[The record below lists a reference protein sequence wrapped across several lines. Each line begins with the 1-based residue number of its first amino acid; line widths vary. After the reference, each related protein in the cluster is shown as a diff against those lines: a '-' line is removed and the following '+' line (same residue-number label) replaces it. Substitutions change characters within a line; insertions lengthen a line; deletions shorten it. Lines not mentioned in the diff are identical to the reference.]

1 MSDEELLIMYSK
13 YKKKRL
19 IVIISILFIIIFVI
33 LGSYMFFHFNNDSS
47 KVENDNTPDPVIIKD
62 EVAPIIKL
70 KVDTLEILKGDDIN
84 YIDYIDSVIDDV
96 DGNLIDKVEYKE
108 IDTNLLE
115 NQTIIYTISDNSG
128 NTSQATI
135 QVTIKE
141 TPTEEQHQED
151 TTSNDTKPIIQDE
164 QSTQSKQDNTSPSS
178 SEDNTSTIENPSSQ
192 KVIKYFLFSDGYTMK
207 NVAEVCAA
215 ELKKTNKTGMCSP
228 IQDENGIYLGM
239 KLETN

>member
-19 IVIISILFIIIFVI
+19 IVIISILFIIVFVI
-33 LGSYMFFHFNNDSS
+33 FGSYIFFHSNNDSS

-115 NQTIIYTISDNSG
+115 DQTIIYTISDNSG

-135 QVTIKE
+135 RVTIKE
-141 TPTEEQHQED
+141 KPIEEQHQED
-151 TTSNDTKPIIQDE
+151 VPSNTTKPVIQDK
-164 QSTQSKQDNTSPSS
+164 QPTQPKQDNPSPPPA
-178 SEDNTSTIENPSSQ
+178 EDKTPTIEKPSNQ

-207 NVAEVCAA
+207 NVAEVCAD